1 MTWHPKVMTWHQNA
15 RRVRDIETEKRRVTF
30 ESMIH
35 RELFTWKSIS
45 WPSWFS
51 ALYLRGLFSTLQTW
65 KKKRGM
71 DLFPFLLASVNGA
84 AQAAGAPVAASLARE
99 ITQSCSLGYILL
111 YSSSS
116 FYFYFVLCLSLSYD
130 MICIFIR
137 GSEPPWSVYVHRK
150 LLIKIMAEYHCLDDL
165 TGEMIPTIKSP
176 QIQAVTW
183 H

>member
-1 MTWHPKVMTWHQNA
+1 
-15 RRVRDIETEKRRVTF
+15 
-30 ESMIH
+30 
-35 RELFTWKSIS
+35 
-45 WPSWFS
+45 
-51 ALYLRGLFSTLQTW
+51 
-65 KKKRGM
+65 M

-176 QIQAVTW
+176 QIQAVT
-183 H
+183 